1 MLGKEM
7 KDFDSS
13 ILCAPSKFQRQL
25 VYLNL
30 ELKNTFSTENCP
42 TFLWKDEGKE
52 LSPLIFWKHALLA
65 ELPCLVP
72 WNNLG
77 QGNI

>member
-1 MLGKEM
+1 M
-7 KDFDSS
+7 KNFDSS
-13 ILCAPSKFQRQL
+13 ILCAPSKFHRQL

-52 LSPLIFWKHALLA
+52 LSFKSFDFLEACLA
-65 ELPCLVP
+65 CRVAMPCSLE
-72 WNNLG
+72 
-77 QGNI
+77 